1 MTSTMSQTGRVEWI
15 GISPGYREPI
25 EARDEV
31 RAEVGRGLEGDYHS
45 KQKSGGD
52 RQVTLI
58 QAEHFPV
65 IAAIVGRDDVRPDLV
80 RRNIVVRGIELTPLI
95 GRRFRIGEVLLEG
108 TGSCAPC
115 SRMDENLGDGGRLA
129 MKGLGGLTAKVIE
142 SGRIQF
148 GDSVEVLERNES

>member
-1 MTSTMSQTGRVEWI
+1 MTSTISQTGRVEWI
-15 GISPGYREPI
+15 GVSPGYREPV

-31 RAEVGRGLEGDYHS
+31 WAEVGRGLDGDYHS
-45 KQKSGGD
+45 KRKSGGD

-65 IAAIVGRDDVRPDLV
+65 IAANIGRDDVRPDLV
-80 RRNIVVRGIELTPLI
+80 RRNIVVRGIELTPMI

-108 TGSCAPC
+108 TGPCAPC

-129 MKGLGGLTAKVIE
+129 MKCRGGLTAKVIE
-142 SGRIQF
+142 PGQIRL
-148 GDSVEVLERNES
+148 GDSVEVSD